1 MAVASF
7 QSPSTN
13 STPWSAH
20 FAAFSRSRTSARTCL
35 PCFSRC
41 RAVAPP
47 TFPVMPVTKYMLV
60 FSLLF
65 LQRYGTVFAAPFL
78 RRGPTL
84 SMVGDEKCLVLF
96 HGLGQLLKV
105 GLSGVS

>member
-7 QSPSTN
+7 QSLSTN

-20 FAAFSRSRTSARTCL
+20 FAAFSRLRTSARTYL

-47 TFPVMPVTKYMLV
+47 TFPVMPRTKCMLV

-65 LQRYGTVFAAPFL
+65 LQRYGPYFCSPVFAS
-78 RRGPTL
+78 RRI
-84 SMVGDEKCLVLF
+84 S
-96 HGLGQLLKV
+96 
-105 GLSGVS
+105 